1 MILKKSTGGEIVEII
16 NEIYSIKEISD
27 ITGYKPH
34 VIRYYEK
41 EFELEIPRNESNR
54 RYFTINEL
62 EKLRYIKSL
71 QEKGLSNKQIKQIL
85 KSPEIVISDNTMDN
99 TSQEAAISVLDDL
112 SQERDIEIRRDDIH
126 DILKHLTDV
135 MKKLDYRN
143 DIEELSYK
151 IDEIRN
157 EFVNQEKD
165 VLICENAKLKMK
177 VKEKSYEVAELK
189 EKLKREQN
197 RKISIFTKIFG
208 TSN

>member
-1 MILKKSTGGEIVEII
+1 MEII